1 MTQYHEIRAS
11 NLSIRN
17 ESWSAKRLQ
26 PRLCF
31 DFPSAASAHLNFFP
45 ERNVCLSSRSCSSK
59 PRMVTCALIDRRVQL
74 IDCCQAHTA
83 DSYVLQ
89 EKVSIY
95 QPLYLWCLIIAESVK
110 TFCRVPLQISSTAWR
125 SYGPE
130 LPATLSRLS
139 ESTGSLPLYRLPLL
153 TTRWCWERIKNEDF
167 NVVLEVCTQVG
178 WHDGKMIA
186 ADVYAAWII
195 MSICFHRG
203 DGEKK
208 LPFLLAAECNT
219 HYTRSQIPLL
229 TVQPNFLIIT

>member
-95 QPLYLWCLIIAESVK
+95 RPLYLWCLIIAESVK
-110 TFCRVPLQISSTAWR
+110 TFCRVPFRYRRLPGEATDR
-125 SYGPE
+125 SCRQLCLVYQN
-130 LPATLSRLS
+130 LHVLYL
-139 ESTGSLPLYRLPLL
+139 STGFSY
-153 TTRWCWERIKNEDF
+153 
-167 NVVLEVCTQVG
+167 
-178 WHDGKMIA
+178 
-186 ADVYAAWII
+186 
-195 MSICFHRG
+195 
-203 DGEKK
+203 
-208 LPFLLAAECNT
+208 
-219 HYTRSQIPLL
+219 
-229 TVQPNFLIIT
+229 